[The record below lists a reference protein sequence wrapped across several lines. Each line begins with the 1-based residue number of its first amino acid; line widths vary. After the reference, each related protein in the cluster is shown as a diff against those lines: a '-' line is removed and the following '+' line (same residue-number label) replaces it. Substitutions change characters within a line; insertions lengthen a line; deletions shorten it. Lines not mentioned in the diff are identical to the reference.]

1 MTRRMLAALAACLL
15 AACAPID
22 PKAPG
27 VSQCDAA
34 KLQWAIGQPANEET
48 GRRLVRESGMG
59 LWRIIAP
66 ESTEHRDYRPDR
78 LTVYTDRDNIIRS
91 LECR

>member
-1 MTRRMLAALAACLL
+1 MTRCIHAALVACVL

-22 PKAPG
+22 AKDPG

-34 KLQWAIGQPANEET
+34 KLQWAIGQPATEEV

-59 LWRIIAP
+59 LWRIVAP
-66 ESTEHRDYRPDR
+66 DSAEHRDYRPDR
-78 LTVYTDRDNIIRS
+78 LTVHTDKDNIIQS